1 MALITDD
8 PCQHWYLPGLRRGA
22 IHQYQRR
29 RTVRD
34 RARICCRN
42 GALLAKGRLQGRDLL
57 RSALAGLFVFS
68 QQQALTAIDACQL
81 GCKRAGLL
89 RIARTLQRRK
99 SKLIHG
105 TAGQTGLIGAALGM
119 YPHQLAI
126 IGILQTIEE

>member
-34 RARICCRN
+34 GARIGRRN
-42 GALLAKGRLQGRDLL
+42 GALLAKCRLQGRDLL
-57 RSALAGLFVFS
+57 RSALAGLLVFS
-68 QQQALTAIDACQL
+68 QQQAITAIDACQL
-81 GCKRAGLL
+81 GHKRTRVL
-89 RIARTLQRRK
+89 RIAGPLQRRK
-99 SKLIHG
+99 GKLIHG
-105 TAGQTGLIGAALGM
+105 TAGQTGLIGTALGM

-126 IGILQTIEE
+126 IGILQTVEE